1 MKPLFTIIT
10 VTYNASSTLT
20 PTMESVRN
28 QTFTDFEHLIIDG
41 SSKDNT
47 LQIAESLSKANKTKI
62 FSEQDSG
69 LYDAMNKGIDKAC
82 GDYLIFLNSGDAFHS
97 DDTLE
102 KIADAIKKNDF
113 PGIVY
118 GQTAIVDSNRKIIAN
133 RHLIAPEHLEYKSFK
148 DGMVV
153 CHQAFVVLKRIAPL
167 FDLRYRFSADYDW
180 CIKCLQH
187 SRHNIYINATIIDYL
202 FEGLTSKNRK
212 KSLIERFKIMTKY
225 YGLATTIIKHL
236 SFIPRFLARR
246 QEENNILNN

>member
-62 FSEQDSG
+62 FSEQDYG

-102 KIADAIKKNDF
+102 IIADAIKKNDF

-118 GQTAIVDSNRKIIAN
+118 GQTAIVDSYRKIIAN
-133 RHLIAPEHLEYKSFK
+133 RHLTAPEHLEYKSFK